1 MGSVPVVGDQGRL
14 RFRISENG
22 LKVTTEWFDKYKM
35 KYILILL
42 CYLTVLVHGSLLGGL
57 GGHHHH
63 HHDHNM
69 TNHDH
74 MHSSHD
80 HNHDHMSRDHNHDH
94 MKSDHMQ
101 NDQMPNHDHKMQD
114 NDHHHHQ
121 MQDQGSKRNLNG
133 STAEME
139 ESKKL
144 EVTTKRI
151 KAKKKNGRSRTGR

>member
-57 GGHHHH
+57 GGH
-63 HHDHNM
+63 
-69 TNHDH
+69 DH

-80 HNHDHMSRDHNHDH
+80 HNHDHMSSDHNHDH
-94 MKSDHMQ
+94 MSSDHMHEHMKSDHMN
-101 NDQMPNHDHKMQD
+101 NDHMSMSSDHVHDH
-114 NDHHHHQ
+114 DH
-121 MQDQGSKRNLNG
+121 MKS
-133 STAEME
+133 
-139 ESKKL
+139 
-144 EVTTKRI
+144 
-151 KAKKKNGRSRTGR
+151 